1 MAEQTIEE
9 RVGITE
15 TKVDGLGD
23 LVCELR
29 TDIKEIKD
37 KLLARPSWTV
47 SLIITFLVGT
57 VIALI
62 SLRIHG

>member
-1 MAEQTIEE
+1 MAEQTVEE
-9 RVGITE
+9 RVSIVE
-15 TKVDGLGD
+15 TKVKGLED
-23 LVCELR
+23 FVCELR
-29 TDIKEIKD
+29 VDIKEIKD

-62 SLRIHG
+62 CLRMHG

>member
-9 RVGITE
+9 RVGVVE
-15 TKVDGLGD
+15 TKVEGLEKFAG
-23 LVCELR
+23 ELR
-29 TDIKEIKD
+29 VDIKEIKD

-47 SLIITFLVGT
+47 SLVITILVGT

-62 SLRIHG
+62 SLRVHG

>member
-1 MAEQTIEE
+1 MAEETIEE
-9 RVGITE
+9 RVVKAE
-15 TKVDGLGD
+15 TKIEGLED
-23 LVCELR
+23 FVSELR
-29 TDIKEIKD
+29 KDIKEIKD

-62 SLRIHG
+62 KFRVNI